1 MNRVFVYFKLIIIIY
16 LEFVC
21 KYFNN
26 VVDLDFGIRL
36 ER

>member
-1 MNRVFVYFKLIIIIY
+1 MNRVFVYLKLIIIIC